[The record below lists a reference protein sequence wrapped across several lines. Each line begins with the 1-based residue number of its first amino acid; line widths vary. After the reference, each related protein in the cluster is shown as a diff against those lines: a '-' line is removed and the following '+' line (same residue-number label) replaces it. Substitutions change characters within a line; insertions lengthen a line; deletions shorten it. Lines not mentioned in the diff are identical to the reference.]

1 MEPVMKT
8 NTAPDATL
16 ESVRE
21 FAKTELKQL
30 AGKIDREGFY
40 PQEFLH
46 SLGERGGFGSA
57 RNANTET
64 STTVDLVHQFQSIA
78 AVGEYCGST
87 AFLTW
92 CQSVCAWY
100 LQHARVEA
108 TRKRYF
114 DQVASGKALTGTG
127 MSNTVKHLA
136 GIERIHL
143 KAVRNANGYE
153 VRGTLPWVSN
163 VGRDNL
169 LVVTAEADTGGYVM
183 FVVEGNTTGLDLR
196 PCPEFSGM
204 EGTATYSIHF
214 HGVTIEAD
222 QIIAHPDQ
230 FEGFMQRIKPGFII
244 SQAGIGLGVID
255 GCLKRIHA
263 SNQVHAD
270 VNQFLDDQETD
281 IQKARDDIYARG
293 LKLAAQAQ
301 QGTALVLDA
310 LKLRAAAS
318 ELTLRAA
325 NSAVLHAGARGY
337 LMRDSAQRQLREA
350 VFVGIVTPALK
361 HLRKEIH
368 DIENARACA

>member
-1 MEPVMKT
+1 MDTK
-8 NTAPDATL
+8 TAPDASL
-16 ESVRE
+16 EPIQE
-21 FAKTELKQL
+21 LAKGELKKL

-40 PQEFLH
+40 PQDFLH
-46 SLGERGGFGSA
+46 SLGERGGFGSTLKA
-57 RNANTET
+57 E
-64 STTVDLVHQFQSIA
+64 SEGSPTVDLTRQFQSIT
-78 AVGEYCGST
+78 AVGRYCGST
-87 AFLTW
+87 AFLAW
-92 CQSVCAWY
+92 CQSACAWY
-100 LQHARVEA
+100 LHHARVEA
-108 TRKRYF
+108 TRKRYL
-114 DQVASGKALTGTG
+114 DRVASGKELSGTG

-143 KAVRNANGYE
+143 KARRSGDGY
-153 VRGTLPWVSN
+153 VIKGTLPWVSN
-163 VGRDNL
+163 IDRNNL

-183 FVVEGNTTGLDLR
+183 FVAEGDSPNLELR

-214 HGVTIEAD
+214 RDVSIEAD
-222 QIIAHPDQ
+222 QVIAHPDQ

-244 SQAGIGLGVID
+244 GQCGIGLGVVD
-255 GCLKRIHA
+255 GCLQRIHE
-263 SNQVHAD
+263 SNLTHSE
-270 VNQFLDDQETD
+270 VNQFLDDQEAD
-281 IQKARDDIYARG
+281 IQIARDELYARG
-293 LKLAAQAQ
+293 LKLATQAQ
-301 QGTALVLDA
+301 KGHVQVLDA
-310 LKLRAAAS
+310 LKLRAATS

>member
-1 MEPVMKT
+1 METNAAPVTGLKSIQ
-8 NTAPDATL
+8 AL
-16 ESVRE
+16 
-21 FAKTELKQL
+21 AKTELKKL

-40 PQEFLH
+40 PQQFLH
-46 SLGERGGFGSA
+46 SLGECGGFGAPSA
-57 RNANTET
+57 N
-64 STTVDLVHQFQSIA
+64 LVRQFESIA
-78 AVGEYCGST
+78 AVGRYCGST
-87 AFLTW
+87 AFLAW
-92 CQSVCAWY
+92 CQSACAWY

-108 TRKRYF
+108 TRERYLGR
-114 DQVASGKALTGTG
+114 VASGTDLSGTG

-143 KAVRNANGYE
+143 KAHRNGDSYT

-163 VGRDNL
+163 IDRNNL
-169 LVVTAEADTGGYVM
+169 LIVSAEADTGGYVM
-183 FVVEGNTTGLDLR
+183 FVAEGDSTNLDLR

-204 EGTATYSIHF
+204 EGTATYSLHF
-214 HGVTIEAD
+214 RDVAVEAD
-222 QIIAHPDQ
+222 QVIVHPDG

-244 SQAGIGLGVID
+244 GQCGIGLGVVD
-255 GCLKRIHA
+255 GCLQRIHE
-263 SNQVHAD
+263 SNVTHSE

-281 IQKARDDIYARG
+281 IRAARDDLYSRG
-293 LKLAAQAQ
+293 LKLATQAQ
-301 QGTALVLDA
+301 QGTAQVLDA
-310 LKLRAAAS
+310 LKLRAAVS

>member
-1 MEPVMKT
+1 METKT
-8 NTAPDATL
+8 AHDASL
-16 ESVRE
+16 EPIRE
-21 FAKTELKQL
+21 LAKNELKKL

-40 PQEFLH
+40 PQEFMH
-46 SLGERGGFGSA
+46 SLGEHGGFGSTL
-57 RNANTET
+57 NAEGV
-64 STTVDLVHQFQSIA
+64 SGVDLARQLQSIA
-78 AVGEYCGST
+78 AVGRYCGST
-87 AFLTW
+87 AFLAW
-92 CQSVCAWY
+92 CQSACAWY
-100 LQHARVEA
+100 LHHSRVEA
-108 TRKRYF
+108 TRKRYLA
-114 DQVASGKALTGTG
+114 QVASGKVLSGTG

-143 KAVRNANGYE
+143 KAQRSGDGYLIK
-153 VRGTLPWVSN
+153 GTLPWVSN
-163 VGRDNL
+163 VDRNNL

-183 FVVEGNTTGLDLR
+183 FVVEGDNANLELR
-196 PCPEFSGM
+196 PCPDFSGM

-214 HGVTIEAD
+214 RDVAIEAD

-244 SQAGIGLGVID
+244 GQVGIGLGVID
-255 GCLKRIHA
+255 GCLQRIHE
-263 SNQVHAD
+263 SNLTHSD
-270 VNQFLDDQETD
+270 VNQFLDDQESD
-281 IQKARDDIYARG
+281 IQIARDDLYARG
-293 LKLAAQAQ
+293 LKLANQAQ
-301 QGTALVLDA
+301 QGNVQVLDA

>member
-1 MEPVMKT
+1 MET
-8 NTAPDATL
+8 QAAPDTGL
-16 ESVRE
+16 ESIQSL
-21 FAKTELKQL
+21 AKAELKKL
-30 AGKIDREGFY
+30 AGKIDREGYY

-46 SLGERGGFGSA
+46 SLGECGGFGAPSA
-57 RNANTET
+57 
-64 STTVDLVHQFQSIA
+64 DLVRQFQSIA
-78 AVGEYCGST
+78 AVGRYCGST
-87 AFLTW
+87 AFLAW
-92 CQSVCAWY
+92 CQSACAWY

-108 TRKRYF
+108 TRERYLGR
-114 DQVASGKALTGTG
+114 VASGRDLSGTG

-143 KAVRNANGYE
+143 KARRNGDGYTIQ
-153 VRGTLPWVSN
+153 GTLPWVSN
-163 VGRDNL
+163 IDRNNL
-169 LVVTAEADTGGYVM
+169 LIVSAEVDTGGYVM
-183 FVVEGNTTGLDLR
+183 FVAEGDSTNLDLR

-214 HGVTIEAD
+214 REVSVEAD
-222 QIIAHPDQ
+222 QVIAHPDQ

-244 SQAGIGLGVID
+244 GQCGIGLGVVD
-255 GCLKRIHA
+255 GCLQRIHE
-263 SNQVHAD
+263 SNVTHSE
-270 VNQFLDDQETD
+270 VNQFLDDQEAD
-281 IQKARDDIYARG
+281 IRAARDDLYSRG
-293 LKLAAQAQ
+293 LKLSAQAQ
-301 QGTALVLDA
+301 QGTAQVLDA
-310 LKLRAAAS
+310 LKLRAAVS